1 MYFWKSQFI
10 PKEIQEHISRALK
23 KAKGGH
29 SAQLPAQSV
38 SEFLKEAQNILSGSQ
53 EK

>member
-10 PKEIQEHISRALK
+10 PKHIQEHISKTLRNVRGNKTALP
-23 KAKGGH
+23 G
-29 SAQLPAQSV
+29 QSV
-38 SEFLKEAQNILSGSQ
+38 SDFLKEAQNILSGSQ